1 MNMVKFRRY
10 SLQNIL
16 REYFG
21 SGLMN
26 MDMNAVTKRNPS
38 AQERGWRKNSRVRV
52 QASPNLFLPEL
63 VIALK
68 HVIIMRMERT
78 FLGAVPP
85 I

>member
-1 MNMVKFRRY
+1 MNMVKLRRY

-16 REYFG
+16 REYWG

-26 MDMNAVTKRNPS
+26 MDINAVTDRNPN
-38 AQERGWRKNSRVRV
+38 AQEKGWRKNSRKR
-52 QASPNLFLPEL
+52 AHALLNLFLQEL
-63 VIALK
+63 VTALK
-68 HVIIMRMERT
+68 HVIIMKMERA

>member
-1 MNMVKFRRY
+1 MNMVKLRRY

-16 REYFG
+16 REYSG

-26 MDMNAVTKRNPS
+26 MDMNAVMKKNPN
-38 AQERGWRKNSRVRV
+38 AQERGWQKNSRERA
-52 QASPNLFLPEL
+52 QASLNLFLQEL
-63 VIALK
+63 VTALK
-68 HVIIMRMERT
+68 HVIIMKMERT

>member
-1 MNMVKFRRY
+1 MNIPKFSRY

-16 REYFG
+16 REYWG

-26 MDMNAVTKRNPS
+26 MDMNAVMKKNPN
-38 AQERGWRKNSRVRV
+38 AQERGWQKNSRERA
-52 QASPNLFLPEL
+52 QASLNLFLQEL
-63 VIALK
+63 VTALK
-68 HVIIMRMERT
+68 HVIIMKMERT

>member
-1 MNMVKFRRY
+1 MNMVKLRRY

-16 REYFG
+16 REYSG

-26 MDMNAVTKRNPS
+26 MDINAVTDRNPN
-38 AQERGWRKNSRVRV
+38 AQERGWRKNSRKR
-52 QASPNLFLPEL
+52 AHALLNLFSPEL
-63 VIALK
+63 AMAYK